1 MNRVVVTGLG
11 CVTPIGST
19 IEDFTHSLFT
29 GTTGIAP
36 IGHVEGAPEGN
47 PGVRF
52 TQMAQVKDF
61 DPLQYMSTGT
71 ATATERAAQLG
82 IVAAR
87 KAAEHAKL
95 LDANSPPNIGEDT
108 AIILGCSCGGR
119 SAEEPQLAGLYLRN
133 IRAHP
138 LTVVRTMANSGA
150 AQVSIDLGITGP
162 VLTIS
167 TACASGTHA
176 IGQAFHMVR
185 SGLVTAAIAGG
196 HDAPLT
202 FGFLRAWDSM
212 RVVSPVCCR
221 PFSVDRDGMT
231 LGEGAAMFALET
243 LESAQARNAPIYAE
257 IVGFGMSADAH
268 HITQPSSDGAAKAIR
283 MALKDACVQPS
294 EIGYINAHGTGTQAN
309 DATEAEA
316 IHKALGADIAPSV
329 PISSTKSLHG
339 HSIGATGAIEA
350 LATVLALLHGKAPFT
365 SGTTR
370 VDPALNLDVITETP
384 RPLDPNR
391 LVALSNSLAFGGLNA
406 VLAIRRF

>member
-19 IEDFTHSLFT
+19 IEDFTHSLFS
-29 GTTGIAP
+29 GITGIAP
-36 IGHVEGAPEGN
+36 IGNVEGAPEGN

-52 TQMAQVKDF
+52 TQMAQVKNF
-61 DPLQYMSTGT
+61 DPLQFMSTGT

-82 IVAAR
+82 IAAAR
-87 KAAEHAKL
+87 KAVEHTKL
-95 LDANSPPNIGEDT
+95 LEAHSPEDT
-108 AIILGCSCGGR
+108 AIILGCSCAGR

-138 LTVVRTMANSGA
+138 LTVVRTMANSGSS
-150 AQVSIDLGITGP
+150 QVSIDLGITGP
-162 VLTIS
+162 VYTIS

-185 SGLVTAAIAGG
+185 SGMVTAAVAGG

-212 RVVSPVCCR
+212 RVVSPTRCR
-221 PFSVDRDGMT
+221 PFSADRDGMT
-231 LGEGAAMFALET
+231 LGEGAAMLTLET
-243 LESAQARNAPIYAE
+243 LESALARNATIYAE

-268 HITQPSSDGAAKAIR
+268 HITQPSSDGAANAMR
-283 MALKDACVQPS
+283 SALKDAKASPS
-294 EIGYINAHGTGTQAN
+294 EVGYINAHGTGTQAN

-316 IHKALGADIAPSV
+316 IYKALGADVAPTV
-329 PISSTKSLHG
+329 PVSSTKSLHG
-339 HSIGATGAIEA
+339 HSIGATGAIET
-350 LATVLALLHGKAPFT
+350 LATILALHHGRLPFT
-365 SGTTR
+365 FGTTN
-370 VDPALNLDVITETP
+370 VDPALRLDVITETP
-384 RPLDPNR
+384 RLLDPR
-391 LVALSNSLAFGGLNA
+391 RPIALSNSLAFGGLNA